1 MLIPMH
7 LVISADGRIVGAGPV
22 MQRLLCGAEY
32 LHEIFAIDHHPSHP
46 APSSDA
52 MADIRRGRRA
62 TLRVRGREELALRGH
77 GVELSD
83 GAMLLDFGFGMS
95 FPHAIKLLS
104 LTESD
109 FSPASNVI
117 ELLFMYEA
125 SQAIL
130 GEISRANEALEK
142 ERREAEHMSATD
154 ALTGLLNRRGF
165 EAEFR
170 EFAPVG
176 NSHELAVAALD
187 LDLFKD
193 VNDRFGHAAGDD
205 VLVAVADALKTG
217 VRRGDIVARTGGDEF
232 LLLFTRYDT
241 VRDLVC
247 ILERIIRRIEIPI
260 PLENGFAKLSASA
273 GISTFATATEHDLA
287 HAIAR
292 ADAALYHA
300 KSGGGGCVTI
310 AGQRT
315 CEHAD
320 IEPASKEDAD
330 GADRATIVRTPPRR
344 GRN

>member
-83 GAMLLDFGFGMS
+83 GTMLLDFGFGMS

-165 EAEFR
+165 
-170 EFAPVG
+170 
-176 NSHELAVAALD
+176 
-187 LDLFKD
+187 
-193 VNDRFGHAAGDD
+193 
-205 VLVAVADALKTG
+205 
-217 VRRGDIVARTGGDEF
+217 
-232 LLLFTRYDT
+232 
-241 VRDLVC
+241 
-247 ILERIIRRIEIPI
+247 
-260 PLENGFAKLSASA
+260 
-273 GISTFATATEHDLA
+273 
-287 HAIAR
+287 
-292 ADAALYHA
+292 
-300 KSGGGGCVTI
+300 
-310 AGQRT
+310 
-315 CEHAD
+315 
-320 IEPASKEDAD
+320 
-330 GADRATIVRTPPRR
+330 
-344 GRN
+344 